1 MAKIIGIDFGTTNS
15 LISVIL
21 SGQAKSYLNDQRMP
35 HPSVVS
41 YAGRQKIVGRLAK
54 EQLAGNSDVVVDD
67 IVKSPKTKLGKGT
80 FVVRGKEL
88 EPSTVVAD
96 LMVFLKE
103 DAVSQIGS
111 DDRDTDFSMAVVS
124 IPVMM
129 DGRSRRELRD
139 SLLQAGIHIV
149 QFVHEPLAAL
159 YCYFKDKSDFREAVS
174 SMKGKL
180 ALVFDWG
187 GGTLDLTL
195 CRFSG
200 ETITQ
205 VMNYGD
211 NNVGGDYVDEA
222 IRSFILE
229 QHSLVNSIQYSLRVN
244 PGARAKLLHECEKA
258 KISLSEKER
267 VLVYLPDYYAIEE
280 DFRDI
285 EVWLS
290 REQLN
295 ELSES
300 YISRGLE
307 SISKL
312 LEDLDIDQRRISLCL
327 ATGGMVSMPVI
338 KQRLLQLFSID
349 RLEISKK
356 GDRIISEG
364 CAWIAHD
371 NLHMSLAKPIE
382 VQEARQSFYAVFRAG
397 TILPHEGDVITEQ
410 FDMYCVDPRDGKA
423 KFQIV
428 RPRQFD
434 KLAATDQ
441 RVTLDNL
448 VVGVDSTAKPFFE
461 RLNLE
466 FWIDDNFILKISASS
481 ALTGKEDKCEVY
493 DLEFA
498 LSLGNS
504 PLDETG
510 EFSSNG
516 FQGLGIDPNPTRA
529 AVQARS
535 NVTFRKNNQDMI
547 PGELL
552 YSYNRLALDPES
564 PGRATKVQFAEKS
577 YYQPCMNCG
586 SAFCQC

>member
-15 LISVIL
+15 LITVIL
-21 SGQAKSYLNDQRMP
+21 SGKAKSYLNDERMP

-41 YAGRQKIVGRLAK
+41 YAGREMIVGRLAK
-54 EQLAGNSDVVVDD
+54 EQLAGNSDAVVDD

-88 EPSTVVAD
+88 EPSGVVAD
-96 LMVFLKE
+96 LMAFLKE
-103 DAVSQIGS
+103 DAESQTS
-111 DDRDTDFSMAVVS
+111 SEDKDTDFSLAVVS

-139 SLLQAGIHIV
+139 ALLQAGIHIV

-159 YCYFKDKSDFREAVS
+159 YCYFKDKNNYHDALSAMS
-174 SMKGKL
+174 GKL

-187 GGTLDLTL
+187 GGTLDLTV
-195 CRFSG
+195 CRFVDKS
-200 ETITQ
+200 ITQ
-205 VMNYGD
+205 IMNLGD
-211 NNVGGDYVDEA
+211 NEVGGDYIDEA

-229 QHSLVNSIQYSLRVN
+229 QHRVANSIQETLPIN
-244 PGARAKLLHECEKA
+244 MGARAKLLHECEKA
-258 KISLSEKER
+258 KINLSDKER
-267 VLVYLPDYYAIEE
+267 VLVYLPDYYDIEE
-280 DFRDI
+280 DYRDI

-295 ELSES
+295 QLSEK
-300 YISRGLE
+300 YISRGLQ
-307 SISKL
+307 SINTILEKL
-312 LEDLDIDQRRISLCL
+312 NIDQRRISLCL
-327 ATGGMVSMPVI
+327 ATGGMVGMPVI

-349 RLEISKK
+349 RLDISNK

-371 NLHMSLAKPIE
+371 NLRVSLAKPIE
-382 VQEARQSFYAVFRAG
+382 VQEARQSYYTVFRAA
-397 TILPHEGDVITEQ
+397 TALPHEGDVITEN

-428 RPRQFD
+428 RPQQID
-434 KLAATDQ
+434 KLAATDP

-448 VVGVDSTAKPFFE
+448 VVEVDINAKPYFE

-466 FWIDDNFILKISASS
+466 FGIDDNLILSIFASS
-481 ALTGKEDKCEVY
+481 ALTGKADMCEVY
-493 DLEFA
+493 DLEF
-498 LSLGNS
+498 SLT
-504 PLDETG
+504 LDS
-510 EFSSNG
+510 FSTDE
-516 FQGLGIDPNPTRA
+516 IDGSASDDSQDIDVDVNHVTSGVR
-529 AVQARS
+529 ARS
-535 NVTFRKNNQDMI
+535 NVAFRKNNREMI

-552 YSYNRLALDPES
+552 YTYEPLALDPDS
-564 PGRATKVQFAEKS
+564 PGRATKLQFEEKS